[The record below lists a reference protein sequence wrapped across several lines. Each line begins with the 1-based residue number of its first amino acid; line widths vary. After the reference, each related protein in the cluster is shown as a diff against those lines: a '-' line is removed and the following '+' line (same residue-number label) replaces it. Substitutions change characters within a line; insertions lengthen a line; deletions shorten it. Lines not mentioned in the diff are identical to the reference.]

1 MFEFLKGRVDPIG
14 NEVIEASGNLATGL
28 SPIDE
33 AEFIKVSES
42 TGIDAE
48 VLRKLSPQQFKSFK
62 NQKVVEQ
69 IPEDSRLRDYFR
81 DPSAFAVSSED
92 VGVLNKIYDSV
103 VNFDKTAQGVMA
115 NVSLAPEIARR
126 GADIGMMIAENGKQE
141 YQGMW
146 GKVDQV
152 KLDQSE
158 KQLEAAIKAR
168 EALGYYDDVLPFI
181 AGSTGETVGQMG
193 AALTQGK
200 TGGYAATAV
209 AGTSVLLAAMAL
221 TPATGGASAAAIPT
235 GKALLTA
242 AATGGYAG
250 MVQDAF
256 EIEAGHAYAQFRK
269 LKDINGQP
277 LNPEIAKAAALAVGT
292 INAGL
297 EASLG
302 ATAIKLLG
310 QLTPGS
316 KAALVAARQGTRD
329 VVAKALLSE
338 TVRARI
344 GQVLTNY
351 GKGIVAEGANEVL
364 QEITPIIIEEIA
376 KAKSNES
383 GDNYFQ
389 GVKTAGQLYGAL
401 DEKNLAAYGEVFA
414 KSAAGA
420 GGVGAPVAVMKAT
433 HGAIQANRAL
443 SYLDKITE
451 IREQVKTSKTLET
464 SEPMMKR
471 ALKTMGFDQQAVVS
485 PKELT
490 EIFEAF
496 GQEGLSRLNITE
508 KEYQTAIEKNEDLA
522 VEIADVTVLKDDEQF
537 KFIAER
543 LRGEIDEQ
551 TAKDAKEFDPADEM
565 KNAVNVVEQ
574 MSSEMSEFNKQMER
588 VTKVV
593 KTVADKKGWDNDYAS
608 TVSQTLESF
617 ALRHAITEKQDAADF
632 ISRLDVQDLT
642 DQIELAGR
650 QPQGMEQAAFHGTPH
665 TFQSEP
671 GFPHGRFRLDKMGTG
686 EGAQAFGW
694 GVYFAESP
702 SIAGS
707 YYDTFKRGATELSY
721 SDEVRQQILDADPTG
736 RSFAAAKQ
744 IIGEYSSGGAVEAM
758 RKRADKAEADNP
770 EWSAKSKDVSWVKG
784 LRVIADKMEAG
795 ELTADNRA
803 SLYTLDIPDEVLPNM
818 LDLDATFNEQTPEVQ
833 KALLKFKEDAEGGEF
848 YTAAVEQMGG
858 AWDELTGMSIQE
870 LIQIAGKNDELPTLP
885 EEQKRELSD
894 KERASLYLK
903 SIGIPGASY
912 FDNPS
917 RKVQEGTKN
926 FVIWDQDVLDRTALL
941 ERNMVK
947 LQSFDQAAS
956 RRVTG
961 RTTVEGNKYF
971 VSLFADANLSTL
983 LHELGHVFLSEME
996 LLEEKGVASK
1006 RMKSDLAK
1014 LKTWFNTGKNKG
1026 VNYQEVFARGFE
1038 KYLMNGTAPTVELR
1052 TSFERYRDWLKS
1064 VYKTVRGI
1072 GDQAGFEVS
1081 VTEEVAEVFDRML
1094 ATDEQIDAAAMDMDM
1109 VITAKDLKTMGVT
1122 TEEETNL
1129 KNLLSSMR
1137 KNASRRLQWEKERAA
1152 QIRETKWKTEAQEL
1166 AKKEKALVARDTLKQ
1181 KPVDADMLKKL
1192 VGKSAMEAI
1201 QKKRIGLF
1209 KKGTNVNPEIVAV
1222 ELGYG
1227 SVDEMVVDLVDA
1239 PSKAEF
1245 IKTYVDEARAKYEG
1259 SALSAAE
1266 ALVSEDKSAEYMEA
1280 AGKLLARM
1288 ARLNQDQRSARA
1300 LKQWA
1305 DRQLGEAK
1313 VQVAASPN
1321 EFIRKFR
1328 GAMTRHKVAF
1338 RKGDYVSALKELNL
1352 AREEMAKA
1360 QASRAAK
1367 QFVERKDRAL
1377 KKRAN
1382 SKKKIDPLFRN
1393 HMVQLLNH
1401 VGITHKTKAP
1411 APEITLAETIKQ
1423 FFSDDES
1430 GVMAYEPP
1438 TPPSAWARPQIK
1450 NYRKELTLNEF
1461 REVVAFAEWLYKFGE
1476 RLVDGSLLTMEGTE
1490 AENVQ
1495 KLMEAMTDLNPK
1507 TPWFWEGSKPRE
1519 WDEDMSKALAH
1530 MLPPDALFRIL
1541 DGYRPDGTHTN
1552 LFWRGISRQLDA
1564 MGKHLDKLQAQMKP
1578 FTDYLVQRSRQFPEH
1593 ITKMNSVTRTVNG
1606 RTIVSEVPPLPKVMQ
1621 EAKHPWTFSR
1631 LVMIALNQG
1640 NEYNKAAVLDGYGL
1654 TQEQVDK
1661 FLVILDDKDWDVIE
1675 KIADVIESQWGM
1687 LKSTYEKINLVT
1699 PQKVKGDAFT
1709 TLTGRK
1715 MEGWYFP
1722 LKFDPDLSLIV
1733 DERAEINGIMDSL
1746 HTTFF
1751 APKPNSSALI
1761 QRRGTAGLP
1770 VSLDIRNIASHL
1782 EVTSLYGFMAPILT
1796 DIDRLTRRPEYRK
1809 MVVDKFG
1816 KARYKLIRPYL
1827 QDIARGGRSAMPSR
1841 MQAYVGQT
1849 RAMVSAANLG
1859 YKLMVAA
1866 KQFTSYLTFLNR
1878 FGVFKGIKGTMDYYL
1893 NPIQNFRTIQGM
1905 SAYMMKRGTIIDE
1918 TMTAAFDIANKP
1930 GMGGK
1935 VLELAQ
1941 KGGYSLI
1948 VAADA
1953 MITFPAWHAA
1963 FQDAMSRNLTE
1974 AEAIAFADDMVALT
1988 QPSGRLQDK
1997 SAFQRDTAAWTILL
2011 NFFRGWSIKYTNELM
2026 FHLEGFGR
2034 GKISTTE
2041 LVRFM
2046 AMEAIMA
2053 PVLTKAVTVALRRE
2067 EPEPDDFLAEVMN
2080 YQVAGLPV
2088 IGETVQ
2094 MVSKVARKE
2103 YTSGVFDT
2111 PLTQAASQLLELTR
2125 NVLSED
2131 EDNANN
2137 AAWSLA
2143 KIMSFIIK
2151 VPVVRLYEDIQEGRK
2166 QYADSQDL
2174 RSLLFPNPKLKER
2187 KR

>member
-277 LNPEIAKAAALAVGT
+277 LNPEIAKVAALAVGG

-302 ATAIKLLG
+302 AAAIKLLG

-316 KAALVAARQGTRD
+316 KAALAAARQGTRD

-376 KAKSNES
+376 KAKSNEA

-642 DQIELAGR
+642 DQIELAGQ
-650 QPQGMEQAAFHGTPH
+650 QPQGMEQIRMG
-665 TFQSEP
+665 SMGKP
-671 GFPHGRFRLDKMGTG
+671 GFQTMAVVNPSNMNMEDYRNIQGAVFDDNYVDEQPFMTPRELATFRERLIRIFRPTESRISDEEREDNARFKAEQER
-686 EGAQAFGW
+686 AF
-694 GVYFAESP
+694 
-702 SIAGS
+702 
-707 YYDTFKRGATELSY
+707 TELVY
-721 SDEVRQQILDADPTG
+721 SKQEWQSVFEKSNSDIDA
-736 RSFAAAKQ
+736 F
-744 IIGEYSSGGAVEAM
+744 
-758 RKRADKAEADNP
+758 
-770 EWSAKSKDVSWVKG
+770 
-784 LRVIADKMEAG
+784 ME
-795 ELTADNRA
+795 
-803 SLYTLDIPDEVLPNM
+803 TL
-818 LDLDATFNEQTPEVQ
+818 VQ
-833 KALLKFKEDAEGGEF
+833 EK
-848 YTAAVEQMGG
+848 
-858 AWDELTGMSIQE
+858 
-870 LIQIAGKNDELPTLP
+870 P
-885 EEQKRELSD
+885 EEAK
-894 KERASLYLK
+894 A
-903 SIGIPGASY
+903 
-912 FDNPS
+912 
-917 RKVQEGTKN
+917 
-926 FVIWDQDVLDRTALL
+926 FVKAY
-941 ERNMVK
+941 
-947 LQSFDQAAS
+947 DQATS

-1072 GDQAGFEVS
+1072 SDQAGFEVS

-1094 ATDEQIDAAAMDMDM
+1094 ATDEQIDATAMDMDM

-1181 KPVDADMLKKL
+1181 KPVDADMLKAL
-1192 VGKSAMEAI
+1192 VGKSAMDAM
-1201 QKKRIGLF
+1201 QKKRIGMF
-1209 KKGTNVNPEIVAV
+1209 KKGTAVNPEIVAV
-1222 ELGYG
+1222 ELGYE

-1259 SALSAAE
+1259 SAMSAAE
-1266 ALVSEDKSAEYMEA
+1266 TLVSEDKSAEYMEA

-1305 DRQLGEAK
+1305 DRQLGESK

-1328 GAMTRHKVAF
+1328 GAMNRHKVAF

-1507 TPWFWEGSKPRE
+1507 TPWFWEGSKLRE

-1722 LKFDPDLSLIV
+1722 LKFDPDLSLLV

-1859 YKLMVAA
+1859 YKLLVAA

-1878 FGVFKGIKGTMDYYL
+1878 FGVFKGIKGTMEYYL
-1893 NPIQNFRTIQGM
+1893 NPIQNFRTIRGM
-1905 SAYMMKRGTIIDE
+1905 SAYMMKRGTVIDE

-1935 VLELAQ
+1935 VLEFAQ
-1941 KGGYSLI
+1941 KGGYSFI

-1963 FQDAMSRNLTE
+1963 FKDAMSRNLTE
-1974 AEAIAFADDMVALT
+1974 AESIAFADDMVALT

-2034 GKISTTE
+2034 GKISTVE

-2067 EPEPDDFLAEVMN
+2067 EPEPDDFLAEVIN